1 MSTSIRTVQQLA
13 ARAAEDPQLAA
24 NLGEDPVR
32 ELSRIAAQSQ
42 VPDTWIYRV
51 VVISLGAAVLIALI
65 GAIILARMDS
75 GNTNIANVLQ
85 LLTAI
90 GSAPV
95 GALAGLLAPAPSATT

>member
-13 ARAAEDPQLAA
+13 ARAAVDPQLAA

-32 ELSRIAAQSQ
+32 ELSRIAAQTP
-42 VPDTWIYRV
+42 VPDTWIYRI

-65 GAIILARMDS
+65 GAIILAKVDG
-75 GNTNIANVLQ
+75 GNTANVLQ

-90 GSAPV
+90 GSAAI

>member
-65 GAIILARMDS
+65 GAIILAKMDG
-75 GNTNIANVLQ
+75 GNTANVLQ

-90 GSAPV
+90 GSAAV